1 MDLLRCIAREGHPD
15 NLITAE
21 LVRAG
26 NDVGKPHRKGEPG
39 VRVVDGIAA
48 GAGVERGID
57 VALTGLIRADSTDGC
72 LADLIRL
79 HSIVQGNHHG
89 IAIKLGTLDKASRDA
104 AEPSIELAKGV
115 VQKEHVEELGSTS
128 AVAGIVAEQLGV
140 LEVFTFDRAIGIIRT
155 VTSGQQRRGDSGEAV
170 TLFGD
175 RLG

>member
-1 MDLLRCIAREGHPD
+1 M
-15 NLITAE
+15 
-21 LVRAG
+21 
-26 NDVGKPHRKGEPG
+26 
-39 VRVVDGIAA
+39 VDGIAA

-89 IAIKLGTLDKASRDA
+89 IAIKLGALDKASRDA